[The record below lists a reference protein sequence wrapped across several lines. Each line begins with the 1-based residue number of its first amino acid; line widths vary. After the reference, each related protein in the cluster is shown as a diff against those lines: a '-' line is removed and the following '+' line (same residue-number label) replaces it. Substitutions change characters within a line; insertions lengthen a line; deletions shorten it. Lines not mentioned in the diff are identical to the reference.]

1 MPPAPEGPTSRLR
14 GLAGR
19 ADVALILTTL
29 GAAALRFWRIGN
41 ASLWYDEWVTAD
53 DVHHRLAEMVIS
65 VLPYSEGSPPLY
77 FVLQW
82 LWLPIAGRDEAALR
96 SLAALIGVAT
106 VPMMYALVREL
117 GQSRRA
123 ARIAALIVATNPLLV
138 WYSREARP
146 YSLLALTATISLFFC
161 VRAVR
166 RGGPRDFL
174 WWGLAAAAA
183 LSSHYFAAFL
193 ILPEIVWLFRTHR
206 GRPLAWGCLPL
217 AVVSVPLAVLA
228 LRQQGVNQ
236 AWIADFP
243 LGLRLG
249 ELGRHLV
256 LGPAEPF
263 DAWWPVAVVLAGVV
277 AIVLV
282 RRGEPGEGR
291 SAAIMVGVGASGLLL
306 ALIAAAI
313 GSDYILGRNFLA
325 SFVPMLAALAIGLGA
340 RRFGRVGIALALVLC
355 LAWTAVVVET
365 AVRTDLQKPDWQAA
379 ARVLAAGG
387 ADRAVVVD
395 SYLGVPLLRY
405 VEHSHA
411 MRGHRR
417 FRVRRIDLLY
427 RIPKPGARC
436 GRWSGLA
443 CEVFLFP
450 LLPERLG
457 KSFPLVDRVKVAGF
471 IINRY
476 EANRPV
482 SVTRRELL
490 GAHPPRGSY
499 VLVPHRLR
507 RSPPDHRVDFM
518 VP

>member
-263 DAWWPVAVVLAGVV
+263 DAWWPVAVVLAVVV

-306 ALIAAAI
+306 AARVAPHDRDHQERDGEEVEHRDLVGRHATHGRHVVDVPVHDHDTGAGVGRGVGRNELGGRRVQRRDDGGRVVAEQPEADQDHADHDPVASPGESHQAAPSGHLAPSYLLRNSCSRVGGSLTRESRPAAPIATIAASRLS
-313 GSDYILGRNFLA
+313 GS
-325 SFVPMLAALAIGLGA
+325 
-340 RRFGRVGIALALVLC
+340 
-355 LAWTAVVVET
+355 TEK
-365 AVRTDLQKPDWQAA
+365 RTWLP
-379 ARVLAAGG
+379 
-387 ADRAVVVD
+387 
-395 SYLGVPLLRY
+395 S
-405 VEHSHA
+405 
-411 MRGHRR
+411 
-417 FRVRRIDLLY
+417 RVR
-427 RIPKPGARC
+427 PVTPGM
-436 GRWSGLA
+436 
-443 CEVFLFP
+443 
-450 LLPERLG
+450 
-457 KSFPLVDRVKVAGF
+457 
-471 IINRY
+471 
-476 EANRPV
+476 V
-482 SVTRRELL
+482 S
-490 GAHPPRGSY
+490 
-499 VLVPHRLR
+499 
-507 RSPPDHRVDFM
+507 
-518 VP
+518 